1 MSRVLKAISIYDE
14 RTLEAWDN
22 AAGIVRE
29 DVDEDLTNG
38 EVLREL
44 ASAYTGYDPGV
55 DEVQGVER

>member
-14 RTLEAWDN
+14 RTLDAWEN

-44 ASAYTGYDPGV
+44 AVAYTGYDPGAEAQ
-55 DEVQGVER
+55 EVEA